1 MTLYFENSF
10 GKRRRISQVHYMQE
24 VNNIISDFLEDHNYK
39 SYYTRMWYEEDK
51 KELWFDVGSHSEFFV
66 VTDVEKDSQ
75 LFESFKGENNG

>member
-10 GKRRRISQVHYMQE
+10 GKRRRISQVYYMQE

-75 LFESFKGENNG
+75 FFESFKGENYG